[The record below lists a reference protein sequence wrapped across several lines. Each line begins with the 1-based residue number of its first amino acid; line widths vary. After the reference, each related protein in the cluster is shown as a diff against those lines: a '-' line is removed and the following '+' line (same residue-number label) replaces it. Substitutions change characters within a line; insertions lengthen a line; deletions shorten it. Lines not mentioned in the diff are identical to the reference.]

1 LEAVLGFPDR
11 VERTAEIAHRPGTVW
26 AALITTAEGLGAWF
40 GDEAAIELRPG
51 GPDEIDCPVSA

>member
-1 LEAVLGFPDR
+1 MGFPDR

-40 GDEAAIELRPG
+40 GDGAAIELRPG